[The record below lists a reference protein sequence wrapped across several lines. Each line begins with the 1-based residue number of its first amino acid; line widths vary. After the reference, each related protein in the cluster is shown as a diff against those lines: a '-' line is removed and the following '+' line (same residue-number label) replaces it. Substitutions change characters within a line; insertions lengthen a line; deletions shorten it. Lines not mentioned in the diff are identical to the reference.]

1 MKESYFF
8 KTKEDIT
15 RYGISP
21 IEIVEDWQVVPITE
35 EEYNKAMAQ
44 IEEELKAEA
53 EAERQKQEEEYDY
66 YKQLEEENAAL
77 LFQLLTGE
85 ELNTNE

>member
-1 MKESYFF
+1 MNYYY
-8 KTKEDIT
+8 KTKEDVV

-35 EEYNKAMAQ
+35 EEYNEAMAV
-44 IEEELKAEA
+44 IEEELRQEA
-53 EAERQKQEEEYDY
+53 EAEQQKQQEEYNY

-85 ELNTNE
+85 AFE

>member
-1 MKESYFF
+1 MINYYY

-21 IEIVEDWQVVPITE
+21 IEIIEDWQVVPITE

-53 EAERQKQEEEYDY
+53 EAERQKQEEELNY
-66 YKQLEEENAAL
+66 YKQLEEDNAAL

-85 ELNTNE
+85 AFE